1 LKKSADNVDQE
12 WAVVVMVTEAVVVM
26 VVQTWTA
33 WERLQRFLHQ
43 QEHQL
48 NLKF

>member
-1 LKKSADNVDQE
+1 VDQE
-12 WAVVVMVTEAVVVM
+12 LAVQVKVEKAVVVM
-26 VVQTWTA
+26 VVQEWAA

-43 QEHQL
+43 QEHPL